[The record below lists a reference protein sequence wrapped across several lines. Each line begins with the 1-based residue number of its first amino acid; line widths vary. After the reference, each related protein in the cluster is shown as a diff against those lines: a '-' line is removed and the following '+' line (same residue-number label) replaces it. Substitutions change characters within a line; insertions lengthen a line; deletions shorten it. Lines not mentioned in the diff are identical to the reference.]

1 MRRLAICMMVVGAAG
16 CGGGGDD
23 PTPTTLRTTEAND
36 DDATTSAPST
46 TVGATTTT
54 VSDAIVPAWASAD
67 AFVTAIADASAGV
80 AETNPNA
87 VALVSPDVLSRSE
100 TDDPAL
106 GAFGWAITDGVLVGG
121 VDELDDGAPTE
132 VIATLLV
139 AARADSAAT
148 TTMAA
153 YLSVFGNADA
163 VAQLGELLQ
172 AGESGT
178 EFTVRTATVTLYGRL
193 SGEMPNQ
200 QVVIAAFPTDR
211 PELADLTVNAVT
223 GLDT

>member
-1 MRRLAICMMVVGAAG
+1 MRRLATLLLVLGIAA
-16 CGGGGDD
+16 CSGGGGDSA
-23 PTPTTLRTTEAND
+23 TSSPTTAASGDRASTTE
-36 DDATTSAPST
+36 PST
-46 TVGATTTT
+46 TVAVTTTT

-67 AFVTAIADASAGV
+67 AFVTAIADASSGV

-87 VALVSPDVLSRSE
+87 VALSPPDVLSRSE
-100 TDDPAL
+100 TADPAL

-132 VIATLLV
+132 VIAALLV
-139 AARADSAAT
+139 AARADSTAT

-153 YLSVFGNADA
+153 YLSVFGNTDA
-163 VAQLGELLQ
+163 VARLGELLQ
-172 AGESGT
+172 GGESGT
-178 EFTVRTATVTLYGRL
+178 EFTVRTTTVTIYGRL
-193 SGEMPNQ
+193 SGDQPDQ
-200 QVVIAAFPTDR
+200 QVVIAVFPTDR